1 MTPEERTVWVD
12 KAKTVVLSF
21 LVVISLILSWFLI
34 NSQPKYDYLH
44 PAEYVERQ
52 PIGVKKELHQL
63 VKPQQIVFHLGQE
76 QFTSALPETVHYRI
90 ISREMEKWYFFN
102 FRPVRLSLKEW
113 EQTMKERKA
122 LEIIYHTAV
131 PMDIMGEI
139 FTFRGKAE
147 GLSAVKRIL
156 IYIDK
161 DEEETYVIFT
171 DQEGKQLEA
180 RTAITSRDLT
190 QFYLSL
196 GTALPEQTA
205 YGVDDGEQRR
215 YLYLPSAPSVMKEF
229 QYFYQPISVWQMI
242 QSLFVDP
249 TLIRQVTERD
259 GTTIYTDGSKGV
271 QITPNQR
278 SLHFQ
283 DPMADSVDSPSSQS
297 HFHSVLN
304 FLNEHGGWNGEY
316 ILEGIQNLQD
326 EESYSFRQYI
336 GSHPIYAGRG
346 EMLGLVEVV
355 TKQSYISSL
364 HRPLINVDTFFHHED
379 ISIISGKE
387 AIKRLAERDINLK
400 EVEEFQLGY
409 RSIIND
415 NHIRF
420 TPAWVV
426 KLRGKEKEP
435 IFIDAEQKEEADGL
449 EKSQNP
455 AHPSVPS
462 A

>member
-1 MTPEERTVWVD
+1 MWVD
-12 KAKTVVLSF
+12 KAKTVVLNI
-21 LVVISLILSWFLI
+21 LVVISLLLSWFLI

-52 PIGVKKELHQL
+52 PIGEKKELNQL
-63 VKPQQIVFHLGQE
+63 VKPQQMVFHLGQE
-76 QFTSALPETVHYRI
+76 RFTAALPETVHYRI

-102 FRPVRLSLKEW
+102 FRSVHLSPKEW
-113 EQTMKERKA
+113 EQTMRQRKA

-161 DEEETYVIFT
+161 DDEETYVVFT
-171 DQEGKQLEA
+171 DQEGNQLEA
-180 RTAITSRDLT
+180 RTAITSRDLS

-205 YGVDDGEQRR
+205 YALGDEDQHQ
-215 YLYLPSAPSVMKEF
+215 YLYLPKEASVMKQF
-229 QYFYQPISVWQMI
+229 QYFYQPISVSQMI

-259 GTTIYTDGSKGV
+259 GTTIYTDGSKGA

-304 FLNEHGGWNGEY
+304 FLNEHGGWNGQY
-316 ILEGIQNLQD
+316 ILESIRNMQE
-326 EESYSFRQYI
+326 EESYGFRQYI

-346 EMLGLVEVV
+346 EMLGSIEVV

-364 HRPLINVDTFFHHED
+364 HRSLINVDTFFHHED
-379 ISIISGKE
+379 IAIISGEE
-387 AIKRLAERDINLK
+387 AIKRFAERNITLK
-400 EVEEFQLGY
+400 DVEELQLGY
-409 RSIIND
+409 RAIIND

-420 TPAWVV
+420 TPAWIV

-455 AHPSVPS
+455 AHHSLPS